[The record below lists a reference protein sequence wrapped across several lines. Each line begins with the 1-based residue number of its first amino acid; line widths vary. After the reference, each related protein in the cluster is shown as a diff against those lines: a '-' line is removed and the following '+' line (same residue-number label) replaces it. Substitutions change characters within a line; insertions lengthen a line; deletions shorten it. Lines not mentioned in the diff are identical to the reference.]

1 MDNISERRRKG
12 TINRTK
18 ETIMYKGKW
27 FISEGLHDKYLDHE
41 AKYLTHV
48 LGKYHTQHS
57 DLNRVNPVH
66 ILELGCIDEYTLEF
80 LYNKM
85 STGYEVEIRSFGEK
99 NQYRHDGKEADTD
112 LDKTY
117 VIVVFIHER
126 VKEHPIQPSLFEA
139 DLPLIMD
146 VYKSHKFKQN

>member
-12 TINRTK
+12 TIDRTK
-18 ETIMYKGKW
+18 ETRMYKGKW

-48 LGKYHTQHS
+48 LGKYHALHS
-57 DLNRVNPVH
+57 DLNRVNPVN

-117 VIVVFIHER
+117 VIVVFIHEI

-139 DLPLIMD
+139 DLPLVTG

>member
-1 MDNISERRRKG
+1 
-12 TINRTK
+12 
-18 ETIMYKGKW
+18 
-27 FISEGLHDKYLDHE
+27 
-41 AKYLTHV
+41 
-48 LGKYHTQHS
+48 
-57 DLNRVNPVH
+57 
-66 ILELGCIDEYTLEF
+66 
-80 LYNKM
+80 M

-117 VIVVFIHER
+117 VIVVFIHEI

-139 DLPLIMD
+139 DLPLVMD